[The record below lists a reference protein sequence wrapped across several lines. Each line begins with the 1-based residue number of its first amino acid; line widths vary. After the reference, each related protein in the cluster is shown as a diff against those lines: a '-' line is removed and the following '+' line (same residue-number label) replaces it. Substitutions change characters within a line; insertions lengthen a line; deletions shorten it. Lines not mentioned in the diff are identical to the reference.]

1 MGDIYLIRHAEAE
14 GNRYR
19 RIHGWYDSNVT
30 KNGLRQI
37 EALGRRFDGVPLAAV
52 YASGLCRTRRTAAVL
67 AASRN
72 LAVQDDLRFRK
83 IGLGVWEDRPFGEL
97 SQEEPEQLRDF
108 TDRPDRWRA
117 EGAETFRECTDRFLA
132 ALRALAE
139 AHTGESI
146 AVVTHGMALR
156 AALQALFPD
165 HPAGHSDNT
174 AVTHLTWDGT
184 FHLDYSDDN
193 SHLSE
198 EISTLARQRW
208 WRTSAR
214 GGDRNLW
221 FLPFEGEIDW
231 YLRLADDAVPVAPM
245 AAIFF
250 AMLGKEPVGLLQLDP
265 QAGQED
271 GAGTVDYL
279 GLAPKYRGQGLG
291 AQLVGCAV
299 SYYRGL
305 GRETLRLN
313 LPERYARAAHFLAE
327 EGFRPAGAFLE
338 KDLCV
343 PCAEFPGE

>member
-1 MGDIYLIRHAEAE
+1 M
-14 GNRYR
+14 
-19 RIHGWYDSNVT
+19 
-30 KNGLRQI
+30 
-37 EALGRRFDGVPLAAV
+37 
-52 YASGLCRTRRTAAVL
+52 
-67 AASRN
+67 
-72 LAVQDDLRFRK
+72 QDDLRFRE

-184 FHLDYSDDN
+184 FHLDYADDN

-338 KDLCV
+338 KDLRV